1 MASRRELGSQEEFY
15 SIDWK
20 ALRRLLGWSQYAAA
34 DFLGINRYNVL
45 HWERAG
51 YIPAAAWSRL
61 EAFVELAMALRRQA
75 EVSPIQVYP
84 RHDRPRITAHIEIE

>member
-1 MASRRELGSQEEFY
+1 VVSRRELGSQEEFY

-34 DFLGINRYNVL
+34 DFLGIARHNVL

-51 YIPAAAWSRL
+51 YIPAAAWDRL
-61 EAFVELAMALRRQA
+61 ESFVELAMELRRQA
-75 EVSPIQVYP
+75 EVSPVQVYP
-84 RHDRPRITAHIEIE
+84 RHDRPRITAKIEIE